1 MDPAARQALLERGLE
16 RAAEALGDVTE
27 PVMAAFYAGFPEA
40 EASFERL
47 SLDNRARLE
56 GEIVAQALYC
66 LMT

>member
-1 MDPAARQALLERGLE
+1 
-16 RAAEALGDVTE
+16 
-27 PVMAAFYAGFPEA
+27 MAAFYAGFPEA

-47 SLDNRARLE
+47 SLGNRARLE